1 MDRSVSWKILANQD
15 TQDYLS
21 IYKRKS
27 QYFAPFIIVCVR
39 SNLISELYPL
49 QKSASR
55 LQLSK

>member
-1 MDRSVSWKILANQD
+1 MDRSVSWKILAIRD
-15 TQDYLS
+15 KQDYLS
-21 IYKRKS
+21 NFKRKS

-39 SNLISELYPL
+39 SNLISELFPL